1 MENNMLIPNHKW
13 GLRQILSLCSP
24 SNQQVN
30 DRDKTILDKD
40 ATQPPQ
46 NAKIARLYEQGA
58 PEAQFYRHIDNF
70 KTVLATGLG
79 SILLVSANLTFAG
92 AQLPSLQ
99 ASDGSAHYLCSRY
112 GTAVSFDESNSTTN
126 QECYDNKSFGV
137 MNSLGGLFY
146 GVELYE
152 TSINNFSSTIK
163 SHKTNI
169 GTYYVRD
176 SEQYCWKMD
185 IDLVTTGGDDFS
197 NYSTPTESELPF
209 PSNWCAQFAT
219 PTVPT
224 VQFTAVSQSGAEN
237 GGTQTITAQLSAA
250 SGNTVSIPFTLSGTA
265 TQGAGNDYT
274 ITASPL
280 TIPAGS
286 TTATITIT
294 PINDSDYENDET
306 VIVTI
311 GTPTNATASGVTVH
325 TATITNDDV
334 QPPPVGA
341 QLPSLQASD
350 GSAHY
355 LCSRYGTAVSFD
367 ESNSTTNQEC
377 YDNKSFGV
385 MNSLGGLFSGVELY
399 ETSINNFSSTIK
411 SHKTNIGTY
420 YVRDSEQYCWKMDID
435 LVTTGGDDFSN
446 YSTPTESEL
455 PFPSNWCAQ
464 FATPTVPT
472 VQFTAVSQSG
482 AENGGT
488 QTITAQLS
496 AASGNTVSI
505 PFTLSGTATQGAGND
520 YTITASPLTIPAG
533 STTATITITPIND
546 SDYENDET
554 VIVTIGTPT
563 NATASGVTVHTAT
576 ITNDDVQPPPV
587 GAQLPSLQASDG
599 SAHYLC
605 SRYGTAVSFDE
616 SNSTTNQECYDNKS
630 FGVMNSLGGLF
641 SGVELY
647 ETSINNFSSTIK
659 SHKTNIGT
667 YYVRD
672 SEQYCWKMDIDLVT
686 TGGDDFSNYST
697 PTESELPFPSNWCA
711 QFATPTV
718 PTVQFTAVSQSGAEN
733 GGTQTITAQ
742 LSAASGNTVSIPFT
756 LSGTATQGAGNDYTI
771 TASPLTINAGS
782 TSADITITVNNDS
795 IDEADETVVV
805 NMGTPTNATLGATT
819 SHTATIQDD
828 DTAGITP
835 TSSNITIAEGG
846 ATGSYNLSL
855 NTQPSGNVEIV
866 VTADAQTQI
875 SRDGSAFDSSLTLTF
890 TNSNWNSPQTITV
903 QAVDDAAV
911 ESNHTSTITHAITG
925 TVNDSNYPLSLII
938 GNVTANITDNDQ
950 SSTQNQNTP
959 ATPLPAQ
966 ISLFV
971 KMTGLGFGQVKSEP
985 AGINCQ
991 TADEECKAT
1000 FKTGTTI
1007 KLTATPDT
1015 GSEFSSWGG
1024 HSDCA
1029 DGKVF
1034 LTGSLTCKPYFKLGP
1049 RTLTIVPAEQGTV
1062 SSQPEGI
1069 SCGLDNP
1076 ACAFTFDGGSKI
1088 TLAATP
1094 NAGWLFDGWEG
1105 EGCENVLTLTQ
1116 NLTCQPRFS
1125 LAPATPE
1132 DLQITQP
1139 DGSVITEITPSHTII
1154 GQPMTQTIT
1163 LTNNGATEMVLSDF
1177 TLPPGFQLTS
1187 PLPEKIAVG
1196 ATVPLQVQLIAE
1208 TEGVSQGNLSFNVNG
1223 QSVNYPLTGTVTAAC
1238 ADSTRLYVNQ
1248 TAVGNQTG
1256 CNWLDAIPQL
1266 QMALTAIREGKFPAV
1281 KEIWIAKGT
1290 YKPTEDLNREASF
1303 ALIDNLAIYG
1313 GFAGV
1318 ETQLAER
1325 NSSENQ
1331 TILSGDIGVVG
1342 DNSDNSFHVI
1352 TSYGNQASAV
1362 LNGVIITAGNANGE
1376 GDYACGGGIF
1386 NDASQP
1392 TFKHILVSD
1401 NTAVTGGGM
1410 CNQNASQPLLTE
1422 SMLENNTASEGG
1434 GMVNLNQSAPQL
1446 SDVTIIGNTA
1456 NFAGAMLNKNSS
1468 PILMQ
1473 TTITANSAPNSSG
1486 LVNQDGSQVQINNST
1501 IWNNSANT
1509 EGLVEPQIIDE
1520 NAQTVVNDSTVQGG
1534 FVGEGNTSELPDGNG
1549 IAQVDQGA
1557 FETPATYP
1565 FTVTLTGTGA
1575 GTVTT
1580 EGMVCGDECQQE
1592 YPGGQQIMLI
1602 AQAADGSQ
1610 FLGWFGDCLDSAVQI
1625 EVEMTR
1631 AQQCQ
1636 AQFDLIP
1643 TETTPSTDEETST
1656 PVVTPPPTPSTTTTP
1671 VEPTV
1676 VMPIQN
1682 NCPTTGD
1689 FQVVCNAGGQ
1699 VVTDLVVKEGG
1710 DLSNGIVETTL
1721 TNQGRV
1727 ANLTITET
1735 GSVTGGTVTGLTH
1748 NQGMMSD
1755 FEFVGYKIEGQ
1766 NQDGEIKGRLA
1777 GRILNR
1783 SPLPNAYFKN
1793 LRLAQNTHIEG
1804 NIILKGHILG
1814 EETAPATLNGV
1825 IIETGTHIANAVI
1838 EKGTT
1843 IKPKA
1848 TLENVTLQGL
1858 EVERVTLSG
1867 RIQNSGGRFH
1877 QVKLSPQAQ
1886 ISSGRF
1892 SGTIT
1897 GEANAP
1903 ALIEETTIEAGTH
1916 LSHVRI
1922 GNNVVLADE
1931 VIFGAGVEFL
1941 NPPQCEAKAIAL
1953 HPEAAEPIESTA
1965 CFTGKL
1971 EIAKAEDVK
1980 LSFTM
1985 TPPIE
1990 AMGQPGEILIV
2001 VLYQPAQEGSPA
2013 IAFQRHGAKWRNW
2026 NGKPANLTTVERI
2039 NALPYRL
2046 NVEIFEGDLSGLP
2059 GRFTIYTGIQLA
2071 DETIHFNQ
2079 EPMSFEIVE

>member
-46 NAKIARLYEQGA
+46 NAKIARLYEQGVSSKRIA
-58 PEAQFYRHIDNF
+58 LYLALWLEGILSPIVHAGNCYGPDVTVNVSGNYSAYHGCKCIYYDDANVQWEVDFYRSWSNFGSVSKLGWCYHRETDDWSASLTSIFVMKQDKNGIATTRTPSNDICTNQTPPDTFDEVKLEPDTRYVFKNPSETDEYFACNTDSNGYFISHYTAGSVENGLKKCSETVYESTCPTVDLSVNKLNVSEAATNNTIIVTATASPAVTGSLSVDLAVSGVDTSDYSLSNTTITIPDSSSTGTVTFTVQDNNLYEGD
-70 KTVLATGLG
+70 KTATLTISNLNPNTSTYSLGTTTQNVTITDNESQPNVSLGLSGSPLAENGGVATVTATLSNPSYQNVTVNLSLSGTATG
-79 SILLVSANLTFAG
+79 STDYT
-92 AQLPSLQ
+92 
-99 ASDGSAHYLCSRY
+99 ASDNSITISAGQTSGSMTLTGIDDSL
-112 GTAVSFDESNSTTN
+112 DEEN
-126 QECYDNKSFGV
+126 
-137 MNSLGGLFY
+137 
-146 GVELYE
+146 E
-152 TSINNFSSTIK
+152 TIIVDINNVTNGTENGTQQVTATI
-163 SHKTNI
+163 T
-169 GTYYVRD
+169 
-176 SEQYCWKMD
+176 
-185 IDLVTTGGDDFS
+185 DDD
-197 NYSTPTESELPF
+197 NP
-209 PSNWCAQFAT
+209 
-219 PTVPT
+219 PT
-224 VQFTAVSQSGAEN
+224 VQFTAASQSGAEN

-250 SGNTVSIPFTLSGTA
+250 SSKTVSIPFTLGGTA

-274 ITASPL
+274 ITASPI

-325 TATITNDDV
+325 TATITNDD
-334 QPPPVGA
+334 A
-341 QLPSLQASD
+341 LP
-350 GSAHY
+350 
-355 LCSRYGTAVSFD
+355 TVSF
-367 ESNSTTNQEC
+367 TAANQ
-377 YDNKSFGV
+377 NV
-385 MNSLGGLFSGVELY
+385 
-399 ETSINNFSSTIK
+399 
-411 SHKTNIGTY
+411 
-420 YVRDSEQYCWKMDID
+420 
-435 LVTTGGDDFSN
+435 
-446 YSTPTESEL
+446 
-455 PFPSNWCAQ
+455 
-464 FATPTVPT
+464 
-472 VQFTAVSQSG
+472 
-482 AENGGT
+482 AENT
-488 QTITAQLS
+488 ASATITAQLS
-496 AASGNTVSI
+496 AASI
-505 PFTLSGTATQGAGND
+505 
-520 YTITASPLTIPAG
+520 
-533 STTATITITPIND
+533 
-546 SDYENDET
+546 
-554 VIVTIGTPT
+554 
-563 NATASGVTVHTAT
+563 
-576 ITNDDVQPPPV
+576 
-587 GAQLPSLQASDG
+587 
-599 SAHYLC
+599 
-605 SRYGTAVSFDE
+605 
-616 SNSTTNQECYDNKS
+616 
-630 FGVMNSLGGLF
+630 
-641 SGVELY
+641 
-647 ETSINNFSSTIK
+647 
-659 SHKTNIGT
+659 
-667 YYVRD
+667 
-672 SEQYCWKMDIDLVT
+672 
-686 TGGDDFSNYST
+686 
-697 PTESELPFPSNWCA
+697 
-711 QFATPTV
+711 
-718 PTVQFTAVSQSGAEN
+718 
-733 GGTQTITAQ
+733 QTIT
-742 LSAASGNTVSIPFT
+742 VPFT
-756 LSGTATQGAGNDYTI
+756 INGSSTATGGGTDYSISATPI
-771 TASPLTINAGS
+771 TINAGS
-782 TSADITITVNNDS
+782 TSADITLTVINDS

-805 NMGTPTNATLGATT
+805 NMGTPTNATQGATT
-819 SHTATIQDD
+819 SHIATIQDD
-828 DTAGITP
+828 DTAGITITETGGSTVVNESGTTDTFTVVLDTQPTSNVEIAVSSGDTGEATVSATPPLPLTFTPSNWNTAQTVIVTGVDDFSIDNNQTTTITLSVVDDNSDDKYDPIADKTVSVTTVDNDTPGITVNPTSLTVSENGTATFAITLNTQPSDSHDVTISSITANGECSVSPTTTTIANANWNTDTTFTVTAADDSIIDGTQTCTIQIGTSTSSDGDYNNLDPDDVTITIQDNDTAGITP

-846 ATGSYNLSL
+846 ATGSYNISL

-875 SRDGSAFDSSLTLTF
+875 SSDGTTFGSSLTLTF
-890 TNSNWNSPQTITV
+890 TNSNWNSSQTITV

-925 TVNDSNYPLSLII
+925 TVNDTNYPLSLSL

-950 SSTQNQNTP
+950 SSTENQNTQV
-959 ATPLPAQ
+959 TQPLPTQ
-966 ISLFV
+966 MSLTI
-971 KMTGLGFGQVKSEP
+971 KMTGLGFGKVTSTP
-985 AGINCQ
+985 SGINCQ
-991 TADEECKAT
+991 TADQECQAT
-1000 FKTGTTI
+1000 FKTGTTV
-1007 KLTATPDT
+1007 KLTTTSDT

-1024 HSDCA
+1024 HSDCY
-1029 DGKVF
+1029 DGQVF
-1034 LTGSLTCKPYFKLGP
+1034 LTSSRTCEASFKLGP

-1069 SCGLDNP
+1069 SCGLDNQ
-1076 ACAFTFDGGSKI
+1076 ACTFTFDGGSKI

-1094 NAGWLFDGWEG
+1094 NVGWLFDGWEG

-1116 NLTCQPRFS
+1116 NLSCQPRFS
-1125 LAPATPE
+1125 LAPATLE
-1132 DLQITQP
+1132 DLQFTQP
-1139 DGSVITEITPSHTII
+1139 DGAVITEMTSIHTTV
-1154 GQPMTQTIT
+1154 GQPATQTIT
-1163 LTNNGATEMVLSDF
+1163 LTNNGATEMVLSDL

-1196 ATVPLQVQLIAE
+1196 DSVPLQVQLIAE
-1208 TEGVSQGNLSFNVNG
+1208 TEGVLQGNLSFNVNG
-1223 QSVNYPLTGTVTAAC
+1223 QPVSYPLTGTVTTETVTC
-1238 ADSTRLYVNQ
+1238 AEATRLYVNQ

-1331 TILSGDIGVVG
+1331 TILSGDIGLVG
-1342 DNSDNSFHVI
+1342 DNSDNSFHVV
-1352 TSYGNQASAV
+1352 TSTGNQATAM

-1456 NFAGAMLNKNSS
+1456 NFAGAMLNQNSS

-1625 EVEMTR
+1625 EVEMTH

-1676 VMPIQN
+1676 VIPTPN
-1682 NCPTTGD
+1682 NCPTTGG
-1689 FQVVCNAGGQ
+1689 FQVVCNVEGQ
-1699 VVTDLVVKEGG
+1699 VVTDLVVEEGG
-1710 DLSNGIVETTL
+1710 DLSNGVVETSL
-1721 TNQGRV
+1721 VNKGRV

-1766 NQDGEIKGRLA
+1766 NKNGEIKGRLA

-1783 SPLPNAYFKN
+1783 SPLSNAYFKD
-1793 LRLAQNTHIEG
+1793 LRLAQNTRIEG

-1877 QVKLSPQAQ
+1877 QVKLGPKAQ
-1886 ISSGRF
+1886 VSGGTF

-1897 GEANAP
+1897 GEAKAP
-1903 ALIEETTIEAGTH
+1903 ALIEETTIEAGTR

-1941 NPPQCEAKAIAL
+1941 NPPQCETK
-1953 HPEAAEPIESTA
+1953 
-1965 CFTGKL
+1965 
-1971 EIAKAEDVK
+1971 
-1980 LSFTM
+1980 
-1985 TPPIE
+1985 
-1990 AMGQPGEILIV
+1990 
-2001 VLYQPAQEGSPA
+2001 
-2013 IAFQRHGAKWRNW
+2013 
-2026 NGKPANLTTVERI
+2026 
-2039 NALPYRL
+2039 ALPY
-2046 NVEIFEGDLSGLP
+2046 
-2059 GRFTIYTGIQLA
+2059 IQK
-2071 DETIHFNQ
+2071 
-2079 EPMSFEIVE
+2079 PVK